1 MGLSRMLPIIR
12 LFVLAT
18 TLLAVFPLTVRA
30 ALGTTISNVVT
41 IGYSPIRISL
51 PLLVAYERGLFEK
64 RGVTVRLERYETPQP
79 LVESLAAGRLSVGGY
94 IAMPILY
101 SVAGRSKVAFNMTTA
116 FIEDSQHPFTYLLRR
131 NGVGSPLSAAELRG
145 KRIGILPT
153 VAFHT
158 WLKALLEANG
168 LSLTD
173 VVTVP
178 VNPSLMVSGISAGQ
192 FDALFAPDPIG
203 SAVLAAKAGTHITLG
218 KTRLSEIF
226 TDPYLVGSFIFR
238 RDFVA
243 HDAHTTRAIVASL
256 DEAIQL
262 IRADQEGAKEVLRK
276 FMDPAQR
283 ALDLKLPDSV
293 CRQSFETTDEL
304 FRENRAQLRLHGI
317 EIDEQAFSTAL
328 IR

>member
-1 MGLSRMLPIIR
+1 MLPIVR
-12 LFVLAT
+12 LF
-18 TLLAVFPLTVRA
+18 LLTIILLPVCLPAVRA
-30 ALGTTISNVVT
+30 DLGTTTSNVVT

-51 PLLVAYERGLFEK
+51 PLLVAYEKGLFEK
-64 RGVTVRLERYETPQP
+64 HGITVRLERYETPQP
-79 LVESLAAGRLSVGGY
+79 LVESLAAGRLSTGGY

-101 SVAGRSKVAFNMTTA
+101 SVAGRSKVAFDMATA

-131 NGVGSPLSAAELRG
+131 NGAGSPLSVAELKG

-173 VVTVP
+173 VVIVP
-178 VNPSLMVSGISAGQ
+178 VNPSLMVSGISSGQ
-192 FDALFAPDPIG
+192 FDALFAPDPMG
-203 SAVLAAKAGTHITLG
+203 SAVLAAKAGTVITLG

-226 TDPYLVGSFIFR
+226 TDPYLVGSFVFR
-238 RDFVA
+238 RDFGA
-243 HDAHTTRAIVASL
+243 QHAHTKRAIIAAL
-256 DEAIQL
+256 DEAIQS
-262 IRADQEGAKEVLRK
+262 IRTDQEGAKEVLRK

-283 ALDLKLPDSV
+283 ALDIQLPDSV

-317 EIDEQAFSTAL
+317 AIDEQAFSTAL
-328 IR
+328 IH